1 MRGKALHM
9 YGVFGLA
16 PNLSVNN
23 DQKKVCRSRRSEP
36 LLLTERPEVPSMLL
50 PNLKSMS
57 GDVRIGRLWR
67 LRWYHAD
74 EDGSESDGHRREKS
88 AADEVAEAHASAVG
102 RHDGGGDASAA
113 KHRARARARRA
124 RLLDWHEK

>member
-36 LLLTERPEVPSMLL
+36 LLLTERPEVPSTSVDLS
-50 PNLKSMS
+50 PVQR
-57 GDVRIGRLWR
+57 D
-67 LRWYHAD
+67 HAQT
-74 EDGSESDGHRREKS
+74 G
-88 AADEVAEAHASAVG
+88 
-102 RHDGGGDASAA
+102 A
-113 KHRARARARRA
+113 K
-124 RLLDWHEK
+124 